1 MQSSLQLLVRQFIVN
16 FVLLYILKHAGRM
29 RVLNFLKEPI
39 ARLPTRNPLL
49 DYDTVDVENGLKT
62 LNMSKY
68 MYVCLY
74 MRICAPLLRAI
85 ITRHYYATLFPA
97 IITRH
102 FYSRHFSIFFAVTLR
117 DMCIIAIRIVSVFIH
132 SKYFFPIDQYE
143 ECSSV
148 WFHKHLSQYLKT
160 ILRFALSRVGGIL

>member
-74 MRICAPLLRAI
+74 MRYA
-85 ITRHYYATLFPA
+85 RHYYATLFPA

-117 DMCIIAIRIVSVFIH
+117 DMCIIAIRIVSVFTIANIFFQLINMKSVLVFGFINTYLNT
-132 SKYFFPIDQYE
+132 SKPFY
-143 ECSSV
+143 
-148 WFHKHLSQYLKT
+148 
-160 ILRFALSRVGGIL
+160 ALLYPG

>member
-1 MQSSLQLLVRQFIVN
+1 M
-16 FVLLYILKHAGRM
+16 HA
-29 RVLNFLKEPI
+29 I
-39 ARLPTRNPLL
+39 ITRH
-49 DYDTVDVENGLKT
+49 Y
-62 LNMSKY
+62 Y
-68 MYVCLY
+68 
-74 MRICAPLLRAI
+74 APLLRAI
-85 ITRHYYATLFPA
+85 IPRHYSATLFPA